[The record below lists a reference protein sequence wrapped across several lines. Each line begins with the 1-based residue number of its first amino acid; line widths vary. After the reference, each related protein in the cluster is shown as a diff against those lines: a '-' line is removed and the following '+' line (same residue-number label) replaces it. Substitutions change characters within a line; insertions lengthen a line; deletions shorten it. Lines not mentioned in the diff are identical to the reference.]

1 MFKVVSV
8 EHMRRIEAAADASGV
23 SYDQMMEN
31 AGEAIADRA
40 LSILDGK
47 LNARVVILTGPGN
60 NGGDGLV
67 AGRLIAEAGHT
78 QVQYYMLKHRDD
90 TDANYATARS
100 AGCHFSY
107 AEDDVDFQILTEFIR
122 NADLVLDALFGIG
135 IRLPL
140 HDAAA
145 KLLGIVNAVLK
156 AQSANSVSVRS
167 INPTVVDPRPGSRP
181 YVLAVDC
188 PSGLDCDTGDV
199 DEHTLHADE
208 TITFI
213 AAKPG
218 LLTFPGAAAIGK
230 LSIAAIGVPA
240 DLPELQQS
248 THSIADGQS
257 VRAMLPSRPLDSH
270 KGSFGKALI
279 IAGSTNYIGAPGL
292 SASAAYRAGA
302 GLVTIGA
309 PEAIVNTL
317 AAQLLETTWL
327 TLPDEDGAVTTVAL
341 TSLMD
346 AMPTYNALLI
356 GPGWGRDSGT
366 QQLLYSLLSAA
377 HDDAITLPPLVID
390 ADGLNLLSEIDSWW
404 TLLPPDTIITPHPRE
419 MARLTGLST
428 SHIQANRW
436 QVVQEKTQEWGIAVL
451 LKGAHTLIASP
462 EGHVTALP
470 FKNDALATAGTGD
483 VLAGIIVGLLAQ
495 GSSVYEAALAGGYIH
510 GLAGEFAAEAFG
522 SRSVIAGDVTR
533 MLSEALRRLEM

>member
-8 EHMRRIEAAADASGV
+8 EHMRLIEAAADASGL

-40 LSILDGK
+40 LSILAGK

-67 AGRLIAEAGHT
+67 AGRLIAEAGHA
-78 QVQYYMLKHRDD
+78 QVQFYMLKQRDASD
-90 TDANYATARS
+90 PNFAAAIATGCLFVYAQADKDYRTLS
-100 AGCHFSY
+100 M
-107 AEDDVDFQILTEFIR
+107 IIR
-122 NADLVLDALFGIG
+122 TADLVIDALFGIG

-140 HDAAA
+140 RDTAA
-145 KLLGIVNAVLK
+145 KLLAIVNEILRTRA
-156 AQSANSVSVRS
+156 ANPMSVRS
-167 INPTVVDPRPGSRP
+167 LDPAVVIPKPGSRP

-188 PSGLDCDTGDV
+188 PSGLDCDTGNV

-218 LLTFPGAAAIGK
+218 LLTFPGAAAVGK
-230 LSIAAIGVPA
+230 LALAAISVPA

-248 THSIADGQS
+248 THAIADGRS
-257 VRAMLPSRPLDSH
+257 VRAMLPPRPLDSH
-270 KGSFGKALI
+270 KGTFGKALI
-279 IAGSTNYIGAPGL
+279 IAGSANYIGAPGL

-309 PEAIVNTL
+309 PEGIVNML
-317 AAQLLETTWL
+317 AAQFLETTWL
-327 TLPDEDGAVTTVAL
+327 TLPDEDGTVTTVAL

-346 AMPTYNALLI
+346 AIPTYNALLI
-356 GPGWGRDSGT
+356 GPGWGRDHGT

-377 HDDAITLPPLVID
+377 KDGAITLPPLVID

-404 TLLPPDTIITPHPRE
+404 TLLPSNTIITPHPRE

-428 SHIQANRW
+428 RYIQTSRW
-436 QVVQEKTQEWGIAVL
+436 QVVTEKAQAWRIVVL

-462 EGHVTALP
+462 QGHITALP

-483 VLAGIIVGLLAQ
+483 VLAGSIVGLLAQ
-495 GSSVYEAALAGGYIH
+495 GSSVDEAAIAGGYIH
-510 GLAGEFAAEAFG
+510 GLAGEIAAEAFG
-522 SRSVIAGDVTR
+522 SRSVIASDVTR
-533 MLSEALRRLEM
+533 MLPEALHRLEM